1 MDKKTIGIYVD
12 DEVLHRIRYVASWT
26 GKSRNQLIAEM
37 LEFSVDC
44 YEQDILKIAPSV
56 DKQLDEV
63 LLKGGIKNEGC
74 TEEDKDDALKYFDKL
89 VSEEPVCYKTTE
101 H

>member
-12 DEVLHRIRYVASWT
+12 DEVLQKIRYIAWNM
-26 GKSRNQLIAEM
+26 GRSRNGLIAEM

-44 YEQDILKIAPSV
+44 YEQDILETAPSI

-63 LLKGGIKNEGC
+63 LLGGGIKNEGC
-74 TEEDKDDALKYFDKL
+74 TEEDKDNALEYFEKL
-89 VSEEPVCYKTTE
+89 VSEEPVFYKTTE